1 MKRIRNSLFAMLLT
15 TLGST
20 AVMAT
25 TPEMPMYHDDEIAND
40 SLVVDS
46 LNADSLAL
54 AREAAELREAVNRVL
69 AADSVVNAKYT
80 TLVDELINRYHSESE
95 GELKDNPLYIRL
107 VPPLTLY
114 KSPIQNA
121 LKASDDLEANAADAE
136 VAQLPWDK
144 DLELMD
150 ALDKVLLATYLDY
163 PASVSRT
170 EEQLMGTKGVDKE
183 VLEKAAG
190 GSAMNV
196 AVDGKVEPITVA
208 APSSEMVVQ
217 RPNFWTTKGSMSNQ
231 WSESYLSENW
241 YQGGISN
248 LNILSLIT
256 FDANYDDKQKVTWNN
271 RLEAKV
277 GFYMND
283 FYKSAEGGRS
293 QIQSNTDLLRLTST
307 LNLKAIR
314 NWNYAVQFQGYT
326 QMMNQWNTSG
336 EEQLLK
342 SCFLSP
348 TYASFSVGMNYS
360 YGFKN
365 KKGNVSVFVGPITY
379 NCRYV
384 NNDYVMNNS
393 GYIPAE
399 MHRGETEARFHHYY
413 DDFGSKLE
421 VNLSYN
427 LAKNLSYSG
436 RFFYYTTMSYVQTE
450 WESTFTLK
458 ANKYFSTKLFLHPR
472 FDDSRAKNDRWGYAM
487 FKELLSVGFDYTW

>member
-1 MKRIRNSLFAMLLT
+1 MLMLT
-15 TLGST
+15 LCGISAVWAFQPVEIDLPDDET
-20 AVMAT
+20 AVAT
-25 TPEMPMYHDDEIAND
+25 D
-40 SLVVDS
+40 SVAV
-46 LNADSLAL
+46 ADSLATDTL
-54 AREAAELREAVNRVL
+54 SAEMQAIAREQAELRAAVNKVL
-69 AADSVVNAKYT
+69 SADSAVNAKYK
-80 TLVDELINRYHSESE
+80 TLVEDLISRYRAKSDDEPAE
-95 GELKDNPLYIRL
+95 NPLYMRL

-114 KSPIQNA
+114 KSPVTNA
-121 LKASDDLEANAADAE
+121 LRSTDDLSVTPSDEDA
-136 VAQLPWDK
+136 AQLPWDK
-144 DLELMD
+144 DLALMD
-150 ALDKVLLATYLDY
+150 ALDKVLLAAYIDD
-163 PASVSRT
+163 PMRVRRT

-183 VLEKAAG
+183 ALSKATG
-190 GSAMNV
+190 TTKMNV
-196 AVDGKVEPITVA
+196 AVDGTVEKITAA
-208 APSSEMVVQ
+208 APSTEMVVK
-217 RPNFWTTKGSMSNQ
+217 RPNFWSTKGSMSNQ

-256 FDANYDDKQKVTWNN
+256 FDANYNDKQKVTWNN

-277 GFYMND
+277 GFYMNNY
-283 FYKSAEGGRS
+283 YKSAEEGRS

-307 LNLKAIR
+307 LNLKAIK

-326 QMMNQWNTSG
+326 QMMNQWNGTG
-336 EEQLLK
+336 EDQVLK
-342 SCFLSP
+342 SCFMSP

-384 NNDYVMNNS
+384 NNTYVMDHSN
-393 GYIPAE
+393 YIPKE
-399 MHRGETEARFHHYY
+399 MRKGESEAVFHHYY

-421 VNLSYN
+421 VNMSYQ

-436 RFFYYTTMSYVQTE
+436 RFFYYTTMKYVQTE

-458 ANKYFSTKLFLHPR
+458 ASKYLSTKLYLHPR
-472 FDDSRAKNDRWGYAM
+472 FDDSRAKNDKWGYAM